1 MDEQMIH
8 AYAKIN
14 LSLGVGMRGSDGYHP
29 VDTVLCSVDCRDTV
43 HIATAEHGIAVE
55 TDSVH
60 LPTDE
65 RNIAYRAAACFLAAA
80 GIEAGVRIRI
90 QKRIPIAA
98 GLAGGSADAA
108 AVLMG
113 IQRLFEGPLSSEVL
127 VSLAASL
134 GSDVPFCMG
143 EGLARATGRG
153 TDVQYLPPLAS
164 GPAFVLVNP
173 GVPLSTAEVYNRFDD
188 MAPGPRP
195 DTEGLIRALGDA
207 DWAGAASRMANM
219 LEPAAVSL
227 CPTIPL
233 IQEALLDKGALTAV
247 MSGSGPTVYGFF
259 ADMQAAQA
267 AADTLKG
274 AYPFVR
280 AASPV
285 PRGVRLE

>member
-1 MDEQMIH
+1 MIH

-14 LSLGVGMRGSDGYHP
+14 LSLGVGMRGADGYHP

-43 HIATAEHGIAVE
+43 HIATAEHSIAVE
-55 TDSVH
+55 TDSPH
-60 LPTDE
+60 LPTDGH
-65 RNIAYRAAACFLAAA
+65 NIAYRAAAYFLAAA
-80 GIEAGVRIRI
+80 GIEAGVHIHI
-90 QKRIPIAA
+90 QKKIPIAA
-98 GLAGGSADAA
+98 GLAGGSGDAA

-113 IQRLFEGPLSSEVL
+113 MQRLFEGPLSEETL

-143 EGLARATGRG
+143 GGLARATGRG
-153 TDVQYLPPLAS
+153 TDVQYLPPLAE

-173 GVPLSTAEVYNRFDD
+173 GVPLSTADVYRRFDE

-195 DTEGLIRALGDA
+195 DTEGLLRVLADG

-219 LEPAAVSL
+219 LEPAAYSL

-233 IQEALLDKGALTAV
+233 VRDALLKQGALTAV
-247 MSGSGPTVYGFF
+247 MSGSGPTAYGFF